1 MKIYSWKTRASC
13 GQPTSGLH
21 FQFEFHITVLRYMGR
36 VSVKQFVTNCNIKNM
51 RFLLCTV
58 YLKEIYSILGSVLPL
73 QKVALLQS
81 PVTFSVICC
90 PCPHRSCCLTMSSL
104 QRCFG
109 FPIDLTSFIHHSVL
123 LMEHLCPFPFRV
135 VYVFNNVCNFGS
147 LPNVG
152 VADYVCVPNHRK
164 INARASGTFEIKPF
178 RSSTQHSSIKQSTH
192 PLRKK
197 ISYSKDEYNK
207 QRSTEQKDN

>member
-1 MKIYSWKTRASC
+1 MDPRLWYKHYSQGETRRQRQFRVPFAFF
-13 GQPTSGLH
+13 TSLCYLSVC
-21 FQFEFHITVLRYMGR
+21 QFYYYYYY
-36 VSVKQFVTNCNIKNM
+36 
-51 RFLLCTV
+51 

-164 INARASGTFEIKPF
+164 INARA
-178 RSSTQHSSIKQSTH
+178 
-192 PLRKK
+192 
-197 ISYSKDEYNK
+197 
-207 QRSTEQKDN
+207 